1 MTTVATAPD
10 AVEGAM
16 IKGLLEDAG
25 VRAFLRSSA
34 TKVDGTEL
42 AFGML
47 ARGSTGG
54 PQDVMVAAGRAEE
67 AAAVLA
73 APAVGEERPAEGEDV
88 EQG

>member
-1 MTTVATAPD
+1 VGEELARVAIAGD

-25 VRAFLRSSA
+25 IPVFLGASA
-34 TKVDGTEL
+34 ARVDGFEL

-54 PQDVMVAAGRAEE
+54 AQDVMVPGDRVEE
-67 AAAVLA
+67 AAEVLA
-73 APAVGEERPAEGEDV
+73 AVALSEDEADLAE
-88 EQG
+88 

>member
-1 MTTVATAPD
+1 MRAVAIAGD

-25 VRAFLRSSA
+25 IPAFLQSSTA
-34 TKVDGTEL
+34 KVDGSEL

-47 ARGSTGG
+47 ARASMGG
-54 PQDVMVAAGRAEE
+54 PQDVMVAAARAEE

-73 APAVGEERPAEGEDV
+73 APADEADGSRA
-88 EQG
+88 

>member
-1 MTTVATAPD
+1 MTTVAIAGD

-25 VRAFLRSSA
+25 IPAFLRSSA
-34 TKVDGTEL
+34 TKVDGFEL

-47 ARGSTGG
+47 ARGSMGG
-54 PQDVMVAAGRAEE
+54 PQDVMVAAERADE

-73 APAVGEERPAEGEDV
+73 APAEGDES
-88 EQG
+88 GA

>member
-1 MTTVATAPD
+1 VADELTVAAIAGD

-25 VRAFLRSSA
+25 IPSFLRSSA
-34 TKVDGTEL
+34 TKVDGSEL

-47 ARGSTGG
+47 ARGSMGG
-54 PQDVMVAAGRAEE
+54 PQDVMVPAERAEE

-73 APAVGEERPAEGEDV
+73 ATPGGSDEPVG
-88 EQG
+88 

>member
-1 MTTVATAPD
+1 MADELVKVAFAGE

-25 VRAFLRSSA
+25 IPAFLRASA
-34 TKVDGTEL
+34 AKVDGSEL

-54 PQDVMVAAGRAEE
+54 PQDVMVPADRAAE
-67 AAAVLA
+67 AAALLVA
-73 APAVGEERPAEGEDV
+73 AEGEDPK
-88 EQG
+88 GG